1 MTDEW
6 LAETLVMCDEQS
18 HLETVSVNRVELQ
31 KRLEELY
38 WHNVP
43 CVRMNEAARKM
54 KEYPDGVCRCGGI
67 PQTAADGTCFYC
79 HGKVK

>member
-54 KEYPDGVCRCGGI
+54 KESPDEVCRFDDI
-67 PQTAADGTCFYC
+67 PQTAMEAVYFYYE
-79 HGKVK
+79 GKVK